1 MALSYKKEGFECM
14 AKAKNINFHIFNNFI
29 YWTRLDAP
37 PFGHEQGLNRPCLV
51 IHTTKESGTCIVV
64 PLTLER
70 LNDNI
75 PYHIDLDNSKS
86 TVLLEHIKSIDKARI
101 YAKLY
106 QNKKHATITEND
118 RTRINEQLAKI
129 IRLKPIFKKSVDK

>member
-1 MALSYKKEGFECM
+1 M

-29 YWTRLDAP
+29 YWTRLDNP

-51 IHTTKESGTCIVV
+51 IHTTKEAGTCIVV

-75 PYHIDLDNSKS
+75 PYHIDLDNGKS
-86 TVLLEHIKSIDKARI
+86 TALIEHIKSIDKKRI

-106 QNKKHATITEND
+106 LNKQHATITEND
-118 RTRINEQLAKI
+118 RTRINEQLAKVI
-129 IRLKPIFKKSVDK
+129 WVKPIFKKDVDNSSNV

>member
-1 MALSYKKEGFECM
+1 M
-14 AKAKNINFHIFNNFI
+14 AKAKNIHFHILNNFI
-29 YWTRLDAP
+29 YWTRLDNP

-51 IHTTKESGTCIVV
+51 MHSTKEAGTCIVI

-75 PYHIDLDNSKS
+75 PYHIDLDNGKS
-86 TVLLEHIKSIDKARI
+86 TALLEHIKSIDKRRI

-106 QNKKHATITEND
+106 MKKKHATITEND
-118 RTRINEQLAKI
+118 RNRINTQMSMMYQ
-129 IRLKPIFKKSVDK
+129 LKPLYKKEVDKITQVD